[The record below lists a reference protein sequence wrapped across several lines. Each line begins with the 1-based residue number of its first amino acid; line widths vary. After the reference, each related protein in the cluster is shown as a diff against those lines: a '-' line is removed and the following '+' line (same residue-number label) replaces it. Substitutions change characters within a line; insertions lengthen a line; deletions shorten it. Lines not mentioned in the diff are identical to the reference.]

1 MPNNLFS
8 EMALFLS
15 SGRSANVIAKGDM
28 RAMKLDG
35 PLFLQMVTEN
45 PDAALGVMTALSEK
59 FALAFNTAQLMLSNG
74 DQLA

>member
-45 PDAALGVMTALSEK
+45 SDAALGVMTALSEK
-59 FALAFNTAQLMLSNG
+59 IVNTSQQVIKNA
-74 DQLA
+74 

>member
-15 SGRSANVIAKGDM
+15 SGRPANVIAKGGM

-35 PLFLQMVTEN
+35 PLFLQMVTKN
-45 PDAALGVMTALSEK
+45 SDAALGVVTALSEK
-59 FALAFNTAQLMLSNG
+59 VVNTSQQVIKNA
-74 DQLA
+74 

>member
-15 SGRSANVIAKGDM
+15 SGRTANVIAKGDM

-45 PDAALGVMTALSEK
+45 SNAALGVVTALSEK
-59 FALAFNTAQLMLSNG
+59 VVNTSQQVIKNA
-74 DQLA
+74 